1 MNDDLDDELDVE
13 EDIIGDDDGF
23 DEFSQQSGL
32 GDAVRKNPYAK
43 IGIVVAAIAVIVGV
57 ALLFGQESVE
67 TQESSIPT
75 GSDVTSVP
83 GTDEKI
89 SPAYREAVEQQNE
102 ADLERA
108 ITKGTSSI
116 PVPIKTFD
124 NRLEV
129 PEIEEK
135 SEDPLLRWRM
145 LQEERVEREM
155 KIKETEAEPVTVLNA
170 EQQSQAIS
178 DLASSMQEQ
187 MSSLLSAN
195 DTERNFTT
203 KTLITYTE
211 PDGEGGPGEFQNGN
225 GGNFEDPEFQEDT
238 EEIVIIPAGKIVYGQ
253 LLLEANSDVPLMVLA
268 QMVSGPLK
276 GWKILGEFSVLED
289 LEKLAITFHVA
300 VNEEGDQYDL
310 EAIMLDPDSGLAALA
325 TDVDHRY
332 FRRVVFPAA
341 AAFVEGFSGAL
352 AETGRTS
359 VTVEGGAAVEETE
372 EADNDQQ
379 VALGVEEAAQEV
391 SEILDDMA
399 DVPIQIVIA
408 AGTPIGIFF
417 TENVVDTEGG
427 I

>member
-1 MNDDLDDELDVE
+1 MNDDLDEEIMDE
-13 EDIIGDDDGF
+13 DDGF
-23 DEFSQQSGL
+23 DEFSQESNL

-43 IGIVVAAIAVIVGV
+43 IGIVVVGIAVIVGV
-57 ALLFGQESVE
+57 VMLFGQETIE

-89 SPAYREAVEQQNE
+89 SPAYAEAVEQQNE
-102 ADLERA
+102 EDLERA
-108 ITKGTSSI
+108 ITEGSSSI
-116 PVPIKTFD
+116 PVPIKTYD
-124 NRLEV
+124 TRLEV
-129 PEIEEK
+129 PETEEK

-155 KIKETEAEPVTVLNA
+155 KIREAETEPVTVLNA
-170 EQQSQAIS
+170 EQQSQAIT
-178 DLASSMQEQ
+178 DLASSMEEQ
-187 MSSLLSAN
+187 MSSLLTAS
-195 DTERNFTT
+195 DESKSFQT
-203 KTLITYTE
+203 KTLINYAQE
-211 PDGEGGPGEFQNGN
+211 EEGVA
-225 GGNFEDPEFQEDT
+225 GGDTMSETARLEDPDF
-238 EEIVIIPAGKIVYGQ
+238 EEETKKTVIIPAGKIVYGQ
-253 LLLEANSDVPLMVLA
+253 LLLQANSDIPLMVLG

-276 GWKILGEFSVLED
+276 GWKILGEFTVIED
-289 LEKLAITFHVA
+289 FEKLAITFNVA
-300 VNEEGDQYDL
+300 VNEAGDQYDIN
-310 EAIMLDPDSGLAALA
+310 AIMLDPNSGLAALA

-341 AAFVEGFSGAL
+341 AAFVEGFSQAL

-372 EADNDQQ
+372 EADDDQQ
-379 VALGVEEAAQEV
+379 VALGIEEAAQELGTV
-391 SEILDDMA
+391 LDDMA

-417 TENVVDTEGG
+417 VENVVDQESD